1 MQCSH
6 TICELDLLS
15 TIAQLV
21 AMAST
26 LPPVNHITVL
36 KIAVPIMLSNVT
48 EPMIGVVNTAVVG
61 QLPNP
66 ALIGGVAVGGM
77 IFAFLF
83 WGFGFLRLST
93 SGLSA
98 QATGAGD
105 NTSLGVIIGRSLLIG
120 LGVGAVLLAISPWLG
135 PLAIKLMGGSIE
147 VQSAAMEYFSW
158 RIFSAPAALA
168 NFAILGWLIGQ
179 SRATTAFIV
188 QIVLNLTNM
197 AASMLLVLHYN
208 WQIAGVGCAALVA
221 EYVGL
226 AVGLVFVIYRFT
238 ELKQRINW
246 PALFNAEA
254 FRTLIA
260 TNTDIMIRTL
270 CLLFAFSW
278 FIARG
283 ARNGD
288 TVIAANAVLMNF
300 FEVAAYS
307 LDGFAYAA
315 EAMVGQSIGA
325 RDQARYSKSIK
336 LSGQWAMAYGALAS
350 LVIWFA
356 GPQLIDM
363 MTVNEAVRETAR
375 HYLLLAAATPLLGAA
390 CFLYDGIFTGALATR
405 EMRNMMIVSLAI
417 YLASSFVLE
426 HYFANAGLWIALN
439 IFLAVRSV
447 SFASRLPAIKAKVF
461 A

>member
-1 MQCSH
+1 M
-6 TICELDLLS
+6 S
-15 TIAQLV
+15 TH
-21 AMAST
+21 
-26 LPPVNHITVL
+26 LPEVNHKAVL

-105 NTSLGVIIGRSLLIG
+105 HVALGLIIGRSLLIG

-135 PLAIKLMGGSIE
+135 PFATHLMGGSAE
-147 VQSAAMEYFSW
+147 VQAAATEYFQW

-179 SRATTAFIV
+179 SRATAAFVV

-197 AASMLLVLHYN
+197 AVSMLLVLHYN
-208 WQIAGVGCAALVA
+208 WTIAGVGCAALVA

-226 AVGLVFVIYRFT
+226 ALGLVLVAQRFVG
-238 ELKQRINW
+238 LKQRINW
-246 PALFNAEA
+246 PALFEAEA
-254 FRTLIA
+254 FRKLVA
-260 TNTDIMIRTL
+260 TNADIMIRTL

-288 TVIAANAVLMNF
+288 TIVAANAVLMNF

-325 RDQARYSKSIK
+325 KDQPRYSKSIR
-336 LSGQWAMAYGALAS
+336 LSSQWAMAYGALAS
-350 LVIWFA
+350 VIIWFA
-356 GPQLIDM
+356 GPVLIDV
-363 MTVNEAVRETAR
+363 MTVDPSVRDVAR
-375 HYLLLAAATPLLGAA
+375 QYLLLAAATPLLGAA

-405 EMRNMMIVSLAI
+405 EMRNMMVVSLAI
-417 YLASSFVLE
+417 YLASSQLLE
-426 HYFANAGLWIALN
+426 HYFGNTGLWIALN

-447 SFASRLPAIKAKVF
+447 TFASRLSAIKARVF

>member
-6 TICELDLLS
+6 SICELDLF
-15 TIAQLV
+15 TAIAQLV
-21 AMAST
+21 VMASN
-26 LPPVNHITVL
+26 LPPVNHTTVL

-66 ALIGGVAVGGM
+66 ALIGGVAVGGT
-77 IFAFLF
+77 IFAFMF
-83 WGFGFLRLST
+83 WAFGFLRLST

-105 NTSLGVIIGRSLLIG
+105 NAALGLIIGRSLIIG
-120 LGVGAVLLAISPWLG
+120 LGVGVVLWAFSPWLG
-135 PLAIKLMGGSIE
+135 PLSIQLMGGSAE
-147 VQSAAMEYFSW
+147 VQAAATEYFSW

-179 SRATTAFIV
+179 SRATAAFIV

-197 AASMLLVLHYN
+197 AVSVLLVLHYN
-208 WQIAGVGCAALVA
+208 WAISGVGCAALVA

-226 AVGLVFVIYRFT
+226 AVGLVFVASRFT
-238 ELKQRINW
+238 ALKQRMNW
-246 PALFNAEA
+246 PALFDADA
-254 FRTLIA
+254 FRKLVA
-260 TNTDIMIRTL
+260 TNADIMIRTL
-270 CLLFAFSW
+270 CLLFAFAW
-278 FIARG
+278 FVSRG
-283 ARNGD
+283 SRAGD
-288 TVIAANAVLMNF
+288 TVIAANAVLLNF

-325 RDQARYSKSIK
+325 KDQPRYAKSIR
-336 LSGQWAMAYGALAS
+336 LSSQWAIAYGGLAS
-350 LVIWFA
+350 LIIWFA
-356 GPQLIDM
+356 GPALIDL
-363 MTVNEAVRETAR
+363 MTVNESVRETAR

-405 EMRNMMIVSLAI
+405 EMRNMMLVSLVI
-417 YLASSFVLE
+417 YLASSLLLE
-426 HYFANAGLWIALN
+426 HQFGNTGLWIALN
-439 IFLAVRSV
+439 IFFAVRSV
-447 SFASRLPAIKAKVF
+447 TFASRLSAIKQRVF
-461 A
+461 T